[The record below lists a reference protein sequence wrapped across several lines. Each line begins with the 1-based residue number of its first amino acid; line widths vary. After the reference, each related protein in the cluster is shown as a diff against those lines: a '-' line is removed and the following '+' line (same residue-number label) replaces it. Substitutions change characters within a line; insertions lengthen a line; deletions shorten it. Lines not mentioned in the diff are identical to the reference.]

1 MVDEKRLYQ
10 ALGKRIRALRE
21 QPVDAARA
29 RMTQAELAKLVDMER
44 TSITNIEKGNQKVPL
59 HVLFRI
65 GEVLGVEPMELLPT
79 LNEVQPPESKV
90 KELSFGGHTYEASP
104 LLAGALTALMAE
116 LEEDGSSDG
125 R

>member
-1 MVDEKRLYQ
+1 MLDEKRLYQ

-21 QPVDAARA
+21 QPVDAARG
-29 RMTQAELAKLVDMER
+29 RMTQAELAKLVEMER

-65 GEVLGVEPMELLPT
+65 GEVLGAEPMELLPS
-79 LNEVQPPESKV
+79 LSEVQSLESKLT
-90 KELSFGGHTYEASP
+90 ELSFGGHTFEAPP
-104 LLAGALTALMAE
+104 LLAGALTALIAN
-116 LEEDGSSDG
+116 LEESGSSNG

>member
-1 MVDEKRLYQ
+1 MVDERRLYQ

-21 QPVDAARA
+21 QPADASRG

-65 GEVLGVEPMELLPT
+65 GEVLGAEPMELLPS
-79 LNEVQPPESKV
+79 LSDVQPPEGKV
-90 KELSFGGHTYEASP
+90 QALSFGGQTYEAPP
-104 LLAGALTALMAE
+104 LLAGALNALMAE
-116 LEEDGSSDG
+116 LGEDGSSNG